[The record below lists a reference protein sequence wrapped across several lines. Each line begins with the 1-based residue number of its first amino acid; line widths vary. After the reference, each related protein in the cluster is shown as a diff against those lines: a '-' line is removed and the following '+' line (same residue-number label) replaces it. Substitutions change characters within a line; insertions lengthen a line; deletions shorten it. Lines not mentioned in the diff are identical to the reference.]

1 MVGVLPLVGAMARF
15 ISGRRKWRKRTGMAG
30 REGQTLGNYR
40 LTRLLGSGGFAE
52 VYLGEHIH
60 LGTLAA
66 IKVLSM
72 QLVNAEEAERF
83 RQEARTIAALVHPN
97 IVRVFDFNVEQ
108 GVPYLVMD
116 YAPDGSLRQNL
127 PQGTPLP
134 LATILPL
141 VKQVASALQ
150 YAHDQRLVHRDVK
163 PENMLLGR
171 QKEVLL
177 SDFGTAVVAQATAQ
191 QSTQGIAG
199 TAGYM
204 APEQL
209 QGHARPASDQYSLG
223 IVLYEWLTG
232 ERPFKGNYIE
242 VASQHVLAP
251 PPPVRQKVPGVSPM
265 VEQVVLTALAK
276 DPKDRFASVRAFAA
290 ALEQAAQGASF
301 STAASPLL
309 STQTPGVL
317 PTTPVTPS
325 PATQYPSGSWGG
337 TSGPSPSGPWGGAGG
352 TPSFQA
358 PTPHPGYALPTIA
371 GAYASQPPAG
381 APVSAPPAIPA
392 APAETRRGITRR
404 ELLIGGLAGVAL
416 VGVGGAVL
424 VLARGGTNTGLSSS
438 PTHTPAATA
447 TSGAAGTASPTSAPS
462 ETSTTSPAETPS
474 PTATTSPTGRLVIT
488 YRGHAGEVD
497 ELIWMPGSGSRVAT
511 SSFDTTVQ
519 IWDAATG
526 QRRVTYSGH
535 TDQVWTLAWSPN
547 GLYVA
552 SGGRD
557 KTVQV
562 WAASNG
568 QVMSTYTGH
577 SAEVEAVDWS
587 PDSTLIASASYDNT
601 VRVWEAL
608 TQQFVTTYSGHTDQ
622 VWAASWSPDGKL
634 IASGSK
640 DTTVHI
646 WDSGTGTQVRVY
658 TGHAAGVP
666 TVKWSPNGKLIASS
680 SYDRTVRVWN
690 PQNGATAVIYK
701 GHTDQ
706 VYGLSWSP
714 DGSKIASA
722 SRDGTVQ
729 IWTASTGKTLY
740 VYRNHQ
746 GAVDDVAW
754 SPDGTRLASCGVDRT
769 AQVWLAG

>member
-1 MVGVLPLVGAMARF
+1 
-15 ISGRRKWRKRTGMAG
+15 MAG

-52 VYLGEHIH
+52 VYLGEHLH
-60 LGTLAA
+60 LGTSAA
-66 IKVLSM
+66 IKVLST
-72 QLVNAEEAERF
+72 QLVTAGEAEKF

-97 IVRVFDFNVEQ
+97 IVRVFDFNVEE

-150 YAHDQRLVHRDVK
+150 YAHDQKLIHRDVK
-163 PENMLLGR
+163 PENMLVGR

-177 SDFGTAVVAQATAQ
+177 SDFGTALIAQTTTEQ
-191 QSTQGIAG
+191 QHTQGVAG

-209 QGHARPASDQYSLG
+209 QGHPRPASDQYSLS
-223 IVLYEWLTG
+223 IVVYEWLTG

-242 VASQHVLAP
+242 IASQHVLAP

-276 DPKDRFASVRAFAA
+276 DPKDRFATVRAFAA
-290 ALEQAAQGASF
+290 ALEQAAQNVNLETSGPSLFTMQAPGTLTPAPGMLYPAAP
-301 STAASPLL
+301 TAVSP
-309 STQTPGVL
+309 P
-317 PTTPVTPS
+317 PV
-325 PATQYPSGSWGG
+325 TQYPSTAWTGAG
-337 TSGPSPSGPWGGAGG
+337 TPPASGPWAGAGATPPSGPWAGAGV
-352 TPSFQA
+352 TPAFQA
-358 PTPHPGYALPTIA
+358 PHPENALPTIA
-371 GAYASQPPAG
+371 DAYARPGAPAPAG
-381 APVSAPPAIPA
+381 VPPGVPAPPSEP
-392 APAETRRGITRR
+392 RRGISRR
-404 ELLIGGLAGVAL
+404 GLLVA
-416 VGVGGAVL
+416 GVGGALLVGGGGALL
-424 VLARGGTNTGLSSS
+424 VLARGGPGTGLGNN
-438 PTHTPAATA
+438 PTNAPA
-447 TSGAAGTASPTSAPS
+447 GASPSAGAGSPSSTSAPS
-462 ETSTTSPAETPS
+462 QTNTPAQNETPS
-474 PTATTSPTGRLVIT
+474 PTTPTSQTGILVTT
-488 YRGHAGEVD
+488 YRRHTGEVD
-497 ELIWMPGSGSRVAT
+497 ELAWGPSGSGLIGTA
-511 SSFDTTVQ
+511 SFDKTVQ
-519 IWDAATG
+519 IWDAASG
-526 QRRVTYSGH
+526 QRRGTYTGH
-535 TDQVWTLAWSPN
+535 TDQVWTLAGAPN
-547 GLYVA
+547 GQYVA

-562 WAASNG
+562 WQASN
-568 QVMSTYTGH
+568 QQNVTTYTGH
-577 SAEVEAVDWS
+577 SAEVESVDWS
-587 PDSTLIASASYDNT
+587 PDSRYIASASYDNT

-608 TQQFVTTYSGHTDQ
+608 TQQFVTTYSGHTDH
-622 VWAASWSPDGKL
+622 VWAASWSLDGSL

-646 WDSGTGTQVRVY
+646 WNSSNGTLVRMY
-658 TGHAAGVP
+658 TGHSGSVP
-666 TVKWSPNGKLIASS
+666 TVKWSPDGKLIASS
-680 SYDRTVRVWN
+680 SYDGTVRVWN
-690 PQNGATAVIYK
+690 PQNGNTLVVYR
-701 GHTDQ
+701 GHSNQ

-722 SRDGTVQ
+722 SKDGTVQ
-729 IWTASTGKTLY
+729 IWDAASGSTLY

-754 SPDGTRLASCGVDRT
+754 SPDGTRLASCGADRT